1 MKKPMQQMGLERQM
15 GSKVDTERWGPAGRE
30 LIMKLDGMRERM
42 REASQSYSE
51 RGAEDVREVMGRY
64 QALVYQGGIVCQGFN
79 MRQLELGFKWAD
91 AFDASATSLEYDW
104 DYERTCVI
112 FNLAGSISFLA
123 THSDRQTPEGLKA
136 ACGLYQ
142 QAAGALHAVHE
153 LVKAASWRASADL
166 SGDTLGALEAL
177 MLAQAQKCFFEKA
190 EGDGMTP
197 KVLAMLSAECAALY
211 EDVGIRVE
219 EAKRRSRPI
228 SSMSDDWLDVVQWNR
243 LLFDAL
249 QHFHL
254 ATLHREKSEF
264 GNELSRLTYACD
276 KSAMA
281 VNACANANP
290 ALQELF
296 KRHYAICKEAHTRAK
311 HDNELV
317 HYAKVP
323 DIKTLPK
330 PERKCMVRSTSPPE
344 ILNLEEPKAA
354 AAAPGRG
361 ADPPPSF
368 AVAETAGVAELV
380 GMGFT
385 EEAARDAL
393 DQCGG
398 SVQAAAELLLQRS

>member
-1 MKKPMQQMGLERQM
+1 
-15 GSKVDTERWGPAGRE
+15 
-30 LIMKLDGMRERM
+30 
-42 REASQSYSE
+42 
-51 RGAEDVREVMGRY
+51 
-64 QALVYQGGIVCQGFN
+64 
-79 MRQLELGFKWAD
+79 
-91 AFDASATSLEYDW
+91 
-104 DYERTCVI
+104 
-112 FNLAGSISFLA
+112 
-123 THSDRQTPEGLKA
+123 
-136 ACGLYQ
+136 
-142 QAAGALHAVHE
+142 
-153 LVKAASWRASADL
+153 
-166 SGDTLGALEAL
+166 
-177 MLAQAQKCFFEKA
+177 MLAQTQKCFFEKA